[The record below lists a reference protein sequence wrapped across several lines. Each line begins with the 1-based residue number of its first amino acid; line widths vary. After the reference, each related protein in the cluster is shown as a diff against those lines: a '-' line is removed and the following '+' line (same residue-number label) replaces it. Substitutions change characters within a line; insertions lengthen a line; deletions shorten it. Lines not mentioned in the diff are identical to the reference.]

1 MLYHP
6 ICISRLTL
14 EFARESPLDMLTMK
28 RSWNGDT
35 GTIINRFLMFFFVLL
50 SIRDF
55 IAPSQLEHENKVN
68 EIEGF

>member
-1 MLYHP
+1 
-6 ICISRLTL
+6 
-14 EFARESPLDMLTMK
+14 MLTMK